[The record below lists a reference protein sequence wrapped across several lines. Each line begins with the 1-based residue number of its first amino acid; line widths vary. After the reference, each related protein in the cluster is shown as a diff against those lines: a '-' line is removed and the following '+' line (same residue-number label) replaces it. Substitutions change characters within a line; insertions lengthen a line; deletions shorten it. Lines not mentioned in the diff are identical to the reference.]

1 MNMDY
6 MVFERIARETVADY
20 TNRAAL
26 DDVVSPNDVYI
37 VWQCKT
43 LQNWK
48 ALAAKHRCRMGCILR
63 SPTTEIR
70 ANCIWTHTGR
80 KPTR

>member
-1 MNMDY
+1 MY
-6 MVFERIARETVADY
+6 VRGAVANY

-48 ALAAKHRCRMGCILR
+48 ALAATSLPDGRYF
-63 SPTTEIR
+63 EITFNGNKNELYLDVYR
-70 ANCIWTHTGR
+70 KEANEV
-80 KPTR
+80 KKL